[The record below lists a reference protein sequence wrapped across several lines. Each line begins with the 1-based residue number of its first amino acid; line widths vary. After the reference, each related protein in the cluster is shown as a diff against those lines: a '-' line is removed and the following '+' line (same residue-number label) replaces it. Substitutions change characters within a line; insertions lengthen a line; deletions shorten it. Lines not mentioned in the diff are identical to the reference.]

1 MKKISWM
8 AFAIFCGVIS
18 TQSKAQQ
25 GLESI
30 IVEKYYVADAA
41 DSADAAENGAVYPLR
56 AGMITYRVYADLLPN
71 YSVIQMFGAPGHPLE
86 INTTTA
92 FFNDPNYG
100 VPYYQGTSIN
110 NTRKNTQMIDSY
122 LTIGAVANGNPGL
135 MGVLKEEDTDGT
147 IGNLQGLLVN
157 NVVPMTYAITGTEG
171 RDGLMPGVP
180 TALNVLGI
188 SGELD
193 ILDQTAGDSIVIN
206 NGAIAALGGIVGVTA
221 ENRVMLGQF
230 TTDGVF
236 SFKLNIQLETPQVGG
251 SENYVAEDPS
261 ATEFTD
267 STLIYVSESDVIVD
281 TTDTSTVAIHEI
293 MSVNDWTAAAY
304 PNPFN
309 NEVILLNN
317 SLSMTA
323 MQIEVV
329 DVLGQRVLIDRFYG
343 NQIRI
348 QTSAWSNGVYMVHLK
363 QSGKSRVLRLVK
375 S

>member
-1 MKKISWM
+1 MKRKL
-8 AFAIFCGVIS
+8 IFLAVFCVGMSVKS
-18 TQSKAQQ
+18 SAQQ

-30 IVEKYYVADAA
+30 IVEKYYIADAA
-41 DSADAAENGAVYPLR
+41 DSADAADNGAVYPLR
-56 AGMITYRVYADLLPN
+56 AGMVTYRVYADLLPN

-110 NTRKNTQMIDSY
+110 NTKKNTMMIDSY
-122 LTIGAVANGNPGL
+122 ITIGSVSNGNPGL

-157 NVVPMTYAITGTEG
+157 NIAPMTYAITGTDG
-171 RDGLMPGVP
+171 RDGLMPGMP

-206 NGAIAALGGIVGVTA
+206 NGAIAALGGIAGVTA

-236 SFKLNIQLETPQVGG
+236 SFKLNVQLGTPQVGG
-251 SENYVAEDPS
+251 SENYVAENPGAS
-261 ATEFTD
+261 EFTD
-267 STLIYVSESDVIVD
+267 STLIYVSESDVIID
-281 TTDTSTVAIHEI
+281 TTDTSTVMIHEVI
-293 MSVNDWTAAAY
+293 AVNDWSAFAY
-304 PNPFN
+304 PNPFT
-309 NEVILLNN
+309 NEILLLNN
-317 SLSMTA
+317 SMNTA
-323 MQIEVV
+323 IINVKV
-329 DVLGQRVLIDRFYG
+329 YDVLGQQILVDRFYG
-343 NQIRI
+343 NQMRI
-348 QTSAWSNGVYMVHLK
+348 QTADWSNGVYMVHMT
-363 QSGKSRVLRLVK
+363 QAGKSKVLRLVK

>member
-1 MKKISWM
+1 MKRKL
-8 AFAIFCGVIS
+8 IFLTVFCVAMS
-18 TQSKAQQ
+18 VRSFAQQ

-41 DSADAAENGAVYPLR
+41 DSADAADNGAVYPLR
-56 AGMITYRVYADLLPN
+56 AGMVTYRVYADLLPN

-110 NTRKNTQMIDSY
+110 NTRKNTMMIDSY
-122 LTIGAVANGNPGL
+122 ITIGSVSNGNPGL

-157 NVVPMTYAITGTEG
+157 NVAPMTYPITGADG
-171 RDGLMPGVP
+171 RDGLMPGMP
-180 TALNVLGI
+180 TALNVLGV

-206 NGAIAALGGIVGVTA
+206 NGAIAALGGIAGVTA

-236 SFKLNIQLETPQVGG
+236 SFKLNIQLGTPEVGG
-251 SENYVAEDPS
+251 SENYVAENPGAS
-261 ATEFTD
+261 EFTD
-267 STLIYVSESDVIVD
+267 STLIYVSESDVIID
-281 TTDTSTVAIHEI
+281 TTDTSTVMIHEVI
-293 MSVNDWTAAAY
+293 ALNDWSAFAY
-304 PNPFN
+304 PNPFT
-309 NEVILLNN
+309 NEVLLLNN
-317 SLSMTA
+317 SMNTA
-323 MQIEVV
+323 VV
-329 DVLGQRVLIDRFYG
+329 NIAIYDVLGQQIVADRFYG
-343 NQIRI
+343 NQMRI
-348 QTSAWSNGVYMVHLK
+348 QTADWSNGVYMVHMK
-363 QSGKSRVLRLVK
+363 QAGKSKVLRLIK

>member
-1 MKKISWM
+1 MKKLNWM
-8 AFAIFCGVIS
+8 ALAIFCGAIS
-18 TQSKAQQ
+18 TQSNAQQ

-41 DSADAAENGAVYPLR
+41 DSADAADNGAVFSLK
-56 AGMITYRVYADLLPN
+56 AGMVTYRVYADLLPS

-92 FFNDPNYG
+92 FYNDPNYG

-110 NTRKNTQMIDSY
+110 NTRKNTMMIDSY
-122 LTIGAVANGNPGL
+122 LTIGSVANGNPGL

-157 NVVPMTYAITGTEG
+157 NVAPMNFPITGTDG
-171 RDGLMPGVP
+171 RDGLMPGTP

-193 ILDQTAGDSIVIN
+193 ILDQTAGDSIVIS
-206 NGAIAALGGIVGVTA
+206 NGAIAALGGIAGVTS

-230 TTDGVF
+230 TTDGTF
-236 SFKLNIQLETPQVGG
+236 SFKLNLQLGTPQVGG
-251 SENYVAEDPS
+251 SENYVAENPGAS
-261 ATEFTD
+261 ELTD
-267 STLIYVSESDVIVD
+267 STLIYVSDAGVIID
-281 TTDTSTVAIHEI
+281 TTDTSTVIVHEVI
-293 MSVNDWTAAAY
+293 SSNDWSALAF
-304 PNPFN
+304 PNPFQN
-309 NEVILLNN
+309 DVLIWNN
-317 SLSMTA
+317 SLSSA
-323 MQIEVV
+323 AIKVEIF
-329 DVLGQRVLIDRFYG
+329 DILGQQVFVDRFFG

-348 QTSAWSNGVYMVHLK
+348 QTNTWTDGVYMVHLK
-363 QSGKSRVLRLVK
+363 QAGKSKVLRLVK

>member
-1 MKKISWM
+1 MKRKL
-8 AFAIFCGVIS
+8 IFLTVFCVAMS
-18 TQSKAQQ
+18 VRSFAQQ

-41 DSADAAENGAVYPLR
+41 DSADAADNGAVYPLR
-56 AGMITYRVYADLLPN
+56 AGMVTYRVYADLLPN

-110 NTRKNTQMIDSY
+110 NTRKNTMMIDSY
-122 LTIGAVANGNPGL
+122 ITIGSVSNGNPGL

-157 NVVPMTYAITGTEG
+157 NVAPMAYPITGADG
-171 RDGLMPGVP
+171 RDGLMPGMP
-180 TALNVLGI
+180 TALNVLGV

-206 NGAIAALGGIVGVTA
+206 NGAIAALGGIAGVTA

-236 SFKLNIQLETPQVGG
+236 SFKLNIQLGTPQVGG
-251 SENYVAEDPS
+251 SENYVAENPGAS
-261 ATEFTD
+261 EFTD
-267 STLIYVSESDVIVD
+267 STLIYVSESDVIID
-281 TTDTSTVAIHEI
+281 TTDTSTVMIHEVI
-293 MSVNDWTAAAY
+293 ALNDWSAFAY
-304 PNPFN
+304 PNPFT
-309 NEVILLNN
+309 NEVLLLNN
-317 SLSMTA
+317 SMNTA
-323 MQIEVV
+323 VMNIAIY
-329 DVLGQRVLIDRFYG
+329 DVLGQQIVADRFYG
-343 NQIRI
+343 NQMRI
-348 QTSAWSNGVYMVHLK
+348 QTADWSNGVYMVHMK
-363 QSGKSRVLRLVK
+363 QAGKSKVLRLIK

>member
-1 MKKISWM
+1 MKRKL
-8 AFAIFCGVIS
+8 IFLTVFCVAMS
-18 TQSKAQQ
+18 VRSFAQQ

-41 DSADAAENGAVYPLR
+41 DSADAADNGAVYPLR
-56 AGMITYRVYADLLPN
+56 AGMVTYRVYADLLPN

-110 NTRKNTQMIDSY
+110 NTRKNTMMIDSY
-122 LTIGAVANGNPGL
+122 ITIGSVSNGNPGL

-157 NVVPMTYAITGTEG
+157 NVAPMAYPITGADG
-171 RDGLMPGVP
+171 RDGLMPGMP
-180 TALNVLGI
+180 TALNVLGV

-206 NGAIAALGGIVGVTA
+206 NGAIAALGGIAGVTA

-236 SFKLNIQLETPQVGG
+236 SFKLNIQLGTPEVGG
-251 SENYVAEDPS
+251 SENYVAENPGAS
-261 ATEFTD
+261 EFTD
-267 STLIYVSESDVIVD
+267 STLIYVSESDVIID
-281 TTDTSTVAIHEI
+281 TTDTSTVMIHEVI
-293 MSVNDWTAAAY
+293 ALNDWSAFAY
-304 PNPFN
+304 PNPFT
-309 NEVILLNN
+309 NEVLLLNN
-317 SLSMTA
+317 SMNTA
-323 MQIEVV
+323 VMNIAIY
-329 DVLGQRVLIDRFYG
+329 DVLGQQILADRFYG
-343 NQIRI
+343 NQMRI
-348 QTSAWSNGVYMVHLK
+348 QTADWSNGVYMVHMK
-363 QSGKSRVLRLVK
+363 QAGKSKVLRLMK

>member
-1 MKKISWM
+1 MSWM

-41 DSADAAENGAVYPLR
+41 DSADAADNGAVFSLK
-56 AGMITYRVYADLLPN
+56 AGMVTYRVYADLLPS

-92 FFNDPNYG
+92 FYNDPNYG

-110 NTRKNTQMIDSY
+110 NTRKNTMMIDSY
-122 LTIGAVANGNPGL
+122 LTIGSVANGNPGL

-157 NVVPMTYAITGTEG
+157 NVAPMNFPITGTDG
-171 RDGLMPGVP
+171 RDGLMPGTP

-193 ILDQTAGDSIVIN
+193 ILDQTAGDSIVIS
-206 NGAIAALGGIVGVTA
+206 NGAIAALGGIAGVTS

-230 TTDGVF
+230 TTDGTF
-236 SFKLNIQLETPQVGG
+236 SFKLNLQLGTPQVGG
-251 SENYVAEDPS
+251 SENYVAENPGANEYS
-261 ATEFTD
+261 D
-267 STLIYVSESDVIVD
+267 STLIYVSDAGVIVD
-281 TTDTSTVAIHEI
+281 TTDTSTVLIHEI
-293 MSVNDWTAAAY
+293 ISLNDWSAAAF
-304 PNPFN
+304 PNPFQN
-309 NEVILLNN
+309 DVLIWNN
-317 SLSMTA
+317 SLSSAA
-323 MQIEVV
+323 MNVEIF
-329 DVLGQRVLIDRFYG
+329 DILGQQVFVDRFFG

-348 QTSAWSNGVYMVHLK
+348 QTNAWTEGVYLVHLK
-363 QSGKSRVLRLVK
+363 QAGKSKVLRLVK